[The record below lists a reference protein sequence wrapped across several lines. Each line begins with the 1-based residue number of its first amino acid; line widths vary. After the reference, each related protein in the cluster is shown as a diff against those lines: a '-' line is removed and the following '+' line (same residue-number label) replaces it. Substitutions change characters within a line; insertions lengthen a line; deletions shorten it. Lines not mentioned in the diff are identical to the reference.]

1 MWTPGTC
8 CRFVT
13 VLFATC
19 SGQKDCHVCGV
30 YSPKKITFIFLFHKR
45 AEDDCQNNWRG
56 ILNSES
62 QRHREER
69 ERLASYIPTTLVAA
83 FSLVVN
89 SVKHIVLTF

>member
-1 MWTPGTC
+1 MLSFYNGSFCDMFRSEGLPCLRCIIT
-8 CRFVT
+8 
-13 VLFATC
+13 
-19 SGQKDCHVCGV
+19 
-30 YSPKKITFIFLFHKR
+30 KKFTFIFLFHKR
-45 AEDDCQNNWRG
+45 AKDDCQNNWRG